1 MVNGMNSNGASAV
14 PSCHGDEAIEWSIAN
29 QIMHHPASA
38 PGDVSFSYL
47 MWDSMCAEFHG
58 IVPEHST
65 RPGRS
70 ILIRKCHLHMQFRF
84 VCVVCIEQG
93 AVFQA
98 ACFLRC
104 YRIAH
109 KQSSGCT
116 HAHARDSARKVSA
129 RSRCEWACSYTPDP
143 TRRQWL

>member
-14 PSCHGDEAIEWSIAN
+14 PSCHGDEAIEWNIAN

-70 ILIRKCHLHMQFRF
+70 ILIRKCHLHNAVSLCLRGLHRA
-84 VCVVCIEQG
+84 G
-93 AVFQA
+93 ARV
-98 ACFLRC
+98 
-104 YRIAH
+104 
-109 KQSSGCT
+109 SSSLLPQVLP
-116 HAHARDSARKVSA
+116 HSA
-129 RSRCEWACSYTPDP
+129 
-143 TRRQWL
+143 